1 MNAVVLAVAFL
12 SVTLNALA
20 QILLKAAASS
30 FSAGI
35 ENVAMRLA
43 SSLLSAPGLF
53 ALGSYGLSILSWT
66 WVLSK
71 LPVSQAYPFISL
83 GFVIVAVVSYFV
95 FGERLDGLSVLGIVF
110 ISLGIVLVA
119 RN

>member
-1 MNAVVLAVAFL
+1 MNGLVLTVAIL

-20 QILLKAAASS
+20 QILLKAASSSVAS
-30 FSAGI
+30 GL
-35 ENVAMRLA
+35 ENVAVRLI
-43 SSLLSAPGLF
+43 SSLLSMPGLL

-83 GFVIVAVVSYFV
+83 GFVMVAIVSFFL
-95 FGERLDGLSVLGIVF
+95 FGERLDGLSILGIALIAF
-110 ISLGIVLVA
+110 GIVLVA